1 MLRAAAFT
9 GALALALGPS
19 TSLRPGPSVFDQS
32 RAIDLE
38 AADCS
43 RFNAIY
49 DHYVTARAV
58 RHATLPVSVGRLEIR
73 PDGNGGVTIEGGSGS
88 EYSIT
93 ACVSAGGPNVADA
106 QAAADSVQIHVEGS
120 RVSAT
125 EPDHLT
131 LAGARLGNWN
141 VQFVIETPRNADV
154 SVVTNNGPISVS
166 GVSGRFDV
174 RARNGPISVRAS
186 QGDIDVETQNGPIS
200 IELSGRRYDGHLTA
214 RANNGPLSVTVPDDF
229 SSGVEISSSS
239 HSPWSCSRAACGVG
253 SRDWDDRGR
262 SLRLGSDPVVVRV
275 STNNG
280 PVSVSR

>member
-9 GALALALGPS
+9 SVLALVA
-19 TSLRPGPSVFDQS
+19 GPSVFEQS

-43 RFNAIY
+43 RFSATFDRY
-49 DHYVTARAV
+49 PTARTV
-58 RHATLPVSVGRLEIR
+58 RHATVPASIGRLDVR
-73 PDGNGGVTIEGGSGS
+73 PDGNGGVTIEGGGGS

-93 ACVSAGGPNVADA
+93 ACVSAGAPNVADA
-106 QAAADSVQIHVEGS
+106 QAIADGVQLRFDGN

-125 EPDHLT
+125 EPQGT
-131 LAGARLGNWN
+131 RNGNWN

-154 SVVTNNGPISVS
+154 SVVTHNGPIGLS

-174 RARNGPISVRAS
+174 RAQNGPISVHAS

-200 IELSGRRYDGHLTA
+200 IELSGRRFDGHLTA
-214 RANNGPLSVTVPDDF
+214 HASNGPLSVSVPDDYT
-229 SSGVEISSSS
+229 SGVEISSSS
-239 HSPWSCSRAACGVG
+239 HAPWNCSRCGG
-253 SRDWDDRGR
+253 ARDWDDRAH
-262 SLRLGSDPVVVRV
+262 LLKLGSDPVVVRV